1 MSETSKVPYMPGKTG
16 KTVDKVIQH
25 LNTLS
30 RPIAHF
36 SPLAQDEVVRLKLAV
51 RDCFRLME

>member
-1 MSETSKVPYMPGKTG
+1 VSETSKVPYMPG

-25 LNTLS
+25 LNTLC

-36 SPLAQDEVVRLKLAV
+36 SPLAQSLSPGQDSPAQTGG
-51 RDCFRLME
+51 

>member
-1 MSETSKVPYMPGKTG
+1 VSETSKVPYMPGKT
-16 KTVDKVIQH
+16 VDRVIQH
-25 LNTLS
+25 LNTLC
-30 RPIAHF
+30 RPIAQF